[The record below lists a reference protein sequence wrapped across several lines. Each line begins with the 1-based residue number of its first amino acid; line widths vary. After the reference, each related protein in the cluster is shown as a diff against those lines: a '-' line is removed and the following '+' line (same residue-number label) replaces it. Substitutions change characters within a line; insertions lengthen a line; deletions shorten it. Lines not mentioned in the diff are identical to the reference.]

1 MPSCSLFLSPKCSKG
16 SSGIKKHRREERSS
30 VNACPTSLKTLYTEA

>member
-16 SSGIKKHRREERSS
+16 SSGIKKH
-30 VNACPTSLKTLYTEA
+30 TGGKKEAALMLALLH